1 MIETFLLFAQKN
13 PANGGIIVQ
22 FMPFILIAVLF
33 WFLIIRPQRKRDK
46 DHQGMLNSLKSGDQV
61 ITRSGIYGE
70 IAEVTPQSVIVEI
83 APRVK
88 VSMQKQAIAAVTPN
102 TYSGK
107 GALASSTDTKE
118 ESNSSNQRKK
128 KKRKK

>member
-13 PANGGIIVQ
+13 PANGGMLVQ
-22 FMPFILIAVLF
+22 FVPFILIFVLF

-46 DHQGMLNSLKSGDQV
+46 DHQGMLNSLKAGDQV

-102 TYSGK
+102 SYSGK
-107 GALASSTDTKE
+107 GASASSSVSHE

>member
-13 PANGGIIVQ
+13 PANGGMLVQ
-22 FMPFILIAVLF
+22 FVPFILIFVLF

-46 DHQGMLNSLKSGDQV
+46 DHQGMLNSLKAGDQV

-102 TYSGK
+102 SYSGK
-107 GALASSTDTKE
+107 GASASSPVSHE